1 MKYNTEKVLDTLKMV
16 KHPETG
22 KSIVESG
29 MVEDLEITDDKIK
42 FSLVIKSSKD
52 PFSKSLI
59 KACDR
64 TLKFYLNENIEVE
77 IETKVAH
84 FEAASFKAPSR
95 PFSGVKNIIG
105 VASGKG
111 GVGKSTVAANLAIS
125 LAKTGATVGLLD
137 ADIYGPS
144 VPLMFDLVDARPV
157 ATQENGKTLIEPLE
171 KYGIKL
177 LSIGFFVDSD
187 KALIWRGS
195 MATNALNQFI
205 NDGNWGKL
213 DYVVIDMPPGTGDI
227 HLTLV
232 QAIGIT
238 GVVIVSTPQEVALA
252 DARKGVS
259 MFQQKDINVP
269 VLGLVENMAYFTPA
283 ELPDNKYYIF
293 GKEGTK
299 NLAEKMN
306 VPLLAQIP
314 IVQAIMEA
322 GETGKPIAL
331 NADDPMGQAFRR
343 LADNVI
349 KQTEIRNNEMAPTK
363 KVEINPDASCA
374 TN

>member
-1 MKYNTEKVLDTLKMV
+1 MKFNTEKVLDTLKMV

-22 KSIVESG
+22 KDIVSLG
-29 MVEDLEITDDKIK
+29 MVEDMEITDTKIK
-42 FSLVIKSSKD
+42 FSLVIKNSKD
-52 PFSKSLI
+52 PFAKSLV

-64 TLKFYLNENIEVE
+64 TLKFYLSEDLEVE
-77 IETKVAH
+77 VNEKIKH
-84 FEAASFKAPSR
+84 FEAASFAAPKK
-95 PFSGVKNIIG
+95 PFSQVTNIIG

-111 GVGKSTVAANLAIS
+111 GVGKSTVAANLAVS
-125 LAKTGATVGLLD
+125 LAKTGASVGLLD

-144 VPLMFDLVDARPV
+144 VPMMFDLEDAKPI
-157 ATQENGKTLIEPLE
+157 ATKEGDKTWIEPIE

-177 LSIGFFVDSD
+177 MSIGFFVDPD

-205 NDGNWGKL
+205 NDGKWGKL

-238 GVVIVSTPQEVALA
+238 GVVIVSTPQQVALA
-252 DARKGVS
+252 DARKGIN
-259 MFQQKDINVP
+259 MFEQKDINVP
-269 VLGLVENMAYFTPA
+269 VLGLVENMAYFTP
-283 ELPDNKYYIF
+283 EDCPENKYYIF
-293 GKEGTK
+293 GKDGAK

-314 IVQAIMEA
+314 LVQGIMQA
-322 GETGKPIAL
+322 GDNGQPIAL
-331 NADDPMGQAFRR
+331 DGNNPMGKAFRD

-349 KQTEIRNNEMAPTK
+349 KQTEIRNKELAPTT
-363 KVEINPDASCA
+363 KVVMDPNASCSS
-374 TN
+374 

>member
-16 KHPETG
+16 KHPESG
-22 KSIVESG
+22 KSIVELG
-29 MVEDLEITDDKIK
+29 MVEDLEITDKKIK
-42 FSLVIKSSKD
+42 FSLVIKNSKD
-52 PFSKSLI
+52 PFAKSLI

-64 TLKFYLNENIEVE
+64 TLKFYLEESLEVE
-77 IETKVAH
+77 VETKVQH
-84 FEAASFKAPSR
+84 FEAAAFKAPAR
-95 PFSGVKNIIG
+95 PFSGVKNIIA

-125 LAKTGATVGLLD
+125 LAKTGAKVGFLD

-144 VPLMFDLVDARPV
+144 APLMFDLVNAKPV
-157 ATQENGKTLIEPLE
+157 ATQVNGKTLIQPIE
-171 KYGIKL
+171 KYGIKII
-177 LSIGFFVDSD
+177 SIGFFVEPD

-205 NDGNWGKL
+205 NDGDWGQL

-238 GVVIVSTPQEVALA
+238 GVVVVSTPQEVALA

-293 GKEGTK
+293 GNGGVKK
-299 NLAEKMN
+299 LANEMN
-306 VPLLAQIP
+306 VPLLAEIP
-314 IVQAIMEA
+314 LVQDIMEA
-322 GETGKPIAL
+322 AENGKPIAL
-331 NADDPMGQAFRR
+331 NADDPMGKAFRQ

-349 KQTEIRNNEMAPTK
+349 KQTQIRNETMAATT
-363 KVEINPDASCA
+363 KVEIDPNASCA
-374 TN
+374 S

>member
-1 MKYNTEKVLDTLKMV
+1 MKFNTEKVLDTLKMV
-16 KHPETG
+16 KHPESG
-22 KSIVESG
+22 KDIVSLG
-29 MVEDLEITDDKIK
+29 MVEDMEVVDNKVK
-42 FSLVIKSSKD
+42 FSLVIKNSKD
-52 PFSKSLI
+52 PFSKSLV

-64 TLKFYLNENIEVE
+64 TLKFYLSEELEVTITE
-77 IETKVAH
+77 KVKH
-84 FEAASFKAPSR
+84 FEAAAFKTPAK
-95 PFSGVKNIIG
+95 PFSGVTNIIG

-111 GVGKSTVAANLAIS
+111 GVGKSTVAANLAVS
-125 LAKTGATVGLLD
+125 LAKTGASVGLLD

-144 VPLMFDLVDARPV
+144 VPVMFGLEDAKPI
-157 ATQENGKTLIEPLE
+157 ATKEGDKTWIEPIE

-177 LSIGFFVDSD
+177 MSIGFFVDPD

-205 NDGNWGKL
+205 NDGKWGKL

-252 DARKGVS
+252 DARKGIS
-259 MFQQKDINVP
+259 MFEQKDINVP
-269 VLGLVENMAYFTPA
+269 VLGLVENMAYFTP
-283 ELPDNKYYIF
+283 EDMPNNKYYIF
-293 GKEGTK
+293 GKDGAK
-299 NLAEKMN
+299 NLAAKMN

-314 IVQAIMEA
+314 LVQGIMEA
-322 GETGKPIAL
+322 ADKGQPIAL
-331 NADDPMGQAFRR
+331 DATNPMGKAFRD
-343 LADNVI
+343 LADNVV
-349 KQTEIRNNEMAPTK
+349 KQTEIRNKEMAPTT

-374 TN
+374 S

>member
-16 KHPETG
+16 KHPESG
-22 KSIVESG
+22 KSIVELG
-29 MVEDLEITDDKIK
+29 MVEDLEITDAKIK
-42 FSLVIKSSKD
+42 FSLVIKNSKD
-52 PFSKSLI
+52 PFAKSLI

-64 TLKFYLNENIEVE
+64 TLKFYLEESLEVE
-77 IETKVAH
+77 IETKVQH
-84 FEAASFKAPSR
+84 FEAASFKAPAR
-95 PFSGVKNIIG
+95 PFSGVKNIIA

-125 LAKTGATVGLLD
+125 LAKTGAKVGFLD

-144 VPLMFDLVDARPV
+144 APLMFDLVNAKPV
-157 ATQENGKTLIEPLE
+157 ATQVNGKTLIQPIE
-171 KYGIKL
+171 KYGIKII
-177 LSIGFFVDSD
+177 SIGFFVEPD

-205 NDGNWGKL
+205 NDGDWGQL

-293 GKEGTK
+293 GKGGAK
-299 NLAEKMN
+299 KLAQEMN
-306 VPLLAQIP
+306 VPLLAEIP
-314 IVQAIMEA
+314 LVQDIMQAAEN
-322 GETGKPIAL
+322 GKPIAL
-331 NADDPMGQAFRR
+331 NADDPMGKAFRN
-343 LADNVI
+343 LADNVV
-349 KQTEIRNNEMAPTK
+349 KQTQIRNETMAATT
-363 KVEINPDASCA
+363 KVEIDPNASCA
-374 TN
+374 S

>member
-29 MVEDLEITDDKIK
+29 MVEDLEITDNKIK

-64 TLKFYLNENIEVE
+64 TLKFYLDENIEVE

-283 ELPDNKYYIF
+283 ELPNNKYYIF

-299 NLAEKMN
+299 NLAAKMN

-314 IVQAIMEA
+314 IVQDIMEA
-322 GETGKPIAL
+322 GEKGKPIAL

-363 KVEINPDASCA
+363 KVEINPDASCS

>member
-16 KHPETG
+16 KHPESG
-22 KSIVESG
+22 KSIVELG
-29 MVEDLEITDDKIK
+29 MVEDLEITDAKIK
-42 FSLVIKSSKD
+42 FSLVIKNSKD
-52 PFSKSLI
+52 PFAKSLI

-64 TLKFYLNENIEVE
+64 TLKFYLEESLEVE
-77 IETKVAH
+77 IETKVQH
-84 FEAASFKAPSR
+84 FEAASFKAPAR
-95 PFSGVKNIIG
+95 PFSGVKNIIA

-125 LAKTGATVGLLD
+125 LAKTGAKVGFLD

-144 VPLMFDLVDARPV
+144 APLMFDLVNAKPV
-157 ATQENGKTLIEPLE
+157 ATQVNGKTLIQPIE
-171 KYGIKL
+171 KYGIKII
-177 LSIGFFVDSD
+177 SIGFFVEPD

-205 NDGNWGKL
+205 NDGDWGQL

-293 GKEGTK
+293 GKGGVK
-299 NLAEKMN
+299 KLANEMN
-306 VPLLAQIP
+306 VPLLAEIP
-314 IVQAIMEA
+314 LVQDIMQAAEN
-322 GETGKPIAL
+322 GKPIAL
-331 NADDPMGQAFRR
+331 NADDPMGKAFRN
-343 LADNVI
+343 LADNVV
-349 KQTEIRNNEMAPTK
+349 KQTQIRNETMAATT
-363 KVEINPDASCA
+363 KVEIDPNASCA
-374 TN
+374 S

>member
-1 MKYNTEKVLDTLKMV
+1 MNIDTNKILDTLKMI
-16 KHPETG
+16 KHPESG
-22 KSIVESG
+22 KDIVELG
-29 MVEDLEITDDKIK
+29 MVENLEVNGNKIK
-42 FSLVIKSSKD
+42 FTLVTKSAKD
-52 PFSKSLI
+52 PFAKSLI

-64 TLKFYLNENIEVE
+64 SLKFYINEDIEVE
-77 IETKVAH
+77 IEAKTKDTKPA
-84 FEAASFKAPSR
+84 EFKAPAR
-95 PFSGVKNIIG
+95 PFAGVRNIIG

-125 LAKTGATVGLLD
+125 LAKTGAKVGLLD
-137 ADIYGPS
+137 ADIWGPS
-144 VPLMFDLVDARPV
+144 VPLMFDMVDAKPV
-157 ATQENGKTLIEPLE
+157 ATQENGKTLIEPIE

-177 LSIGFFVDSD
+177 LSVGFFVDPD

-195 MATNALNQFI
+195 MATNALTQFI
-205 NDGNWGKL
+205 NDGNWGDL
-213 DYVVIDMPPGTGDI
+213 DYIVLDMPPGTGDI

-232 QAIGIT
+232 QTVGIT

-252 DARKGVS
+252 DARKGVA

-299 NLAEKMN
+299 KLAEKMD

-314 IVQAIMEA
+314 IVQSIME
-322 GETGKPIAL
+322 GGDKGQPIAL
-331 NADDPMGQAFRR
+331 NAEDPMGQAFRQ
-343 LADNVI
+343 LASNVI

-363 KVEINPDASCA
+363 KVEIKDGAGCH
-374 TN
+374 

>member
-1 MKYNTEKVLDTLKMV
+1 MKFNTEKVLDTLKMV

-22 KSIVESG
+22 KDIVALG
-29 MVEDLEITDDKIK
+29 MVEDMEITDNKIT
-42 FSLVIKSSKD
+42 FSLVIKNSKD
-52 PFSKSLI
+52 PFAKSLV

-64 TLKFYLNENIEVE
+64 TLKFYLSEDLEVE
-77 IETKVAH
+77 VKEKVKH
-84 FEAASFKAPSR
+84 FEAAAFKAPSK
-95 PFSGVKNIIG
+95 PFAGVTNIIG

-111 GVGKSTVAANLAIS
+111 GVGKSTIAANLAVS
-125 LAKTGATVGLLD
+125 LAKTGASVGLLD

-144 VPLMFDLVDARPV
+144 VPLMFDLVDAKPI
-157 ATQENGKTLIEPLE
+157 ATKEGDKTWIEPIE

-177 LSIGFFVDSD
+177 MSIGFFVDPD

-205 NDGNWGKL
+205 NDGKWGKL

-238 GVVIVSTPQEVALA
+238 GVVIVSTPQQVALA
-252 DARKGVS
+252 DARKGIS
-259 MFQQKDINVP
+259 MFEQKDINVP
-269 VLGLVENMAYFTPA
+269 VLGLVENMAYFTP
-283 ELPDNKYYIF
+283 EECPENKYYIF
-293 GKEGTK
+293 GKDGVK

-314 IVQAIMEA
+314 LVQGIMEA
-322 GETGKPIAL
+322 GDNGQPIAL
-331 NADDPMGQAFRR
+331 DAKNPMGKAFRD
-343 LADNVI
+343 LADSVI
-349 KQTEIRNNEMAPTK
+349 KQTEIRNKDFAPTT
-363 KVEINPDASCA
+363 KVEINPNASCSS
-374 TN
+374 

>member
-16 KHPETG
+16 KHPESG
-22 KSIVESG
+22 KSIVELG
-29 MVEDLEITDDKIK
+29 MVEDLEITNEKIK
-42 FSLVIKSSKD
+42 FSLVIKNSKD
-52 PFSKSLI
+52 PFAKSLI

-64 TLKFYLNENIEVE
+64 TLKFYLEESLEVE
-77 IETKVAH
+77 IETKVQH
-84 FEAASFKAPSR
+84 FEAAAFKAPAR
-95 PFSGVKNIIG
+95 PFSGVKNIIA

-125 LAKTGATVGLLD
+125 LAKTGAKVGFLD

-144 VPLMFDLVDARPV
+144 APLMFDLVNAKPV
-157 ATQENGKTLIEPLE
+157 ATQVNGKTLIQPIE
-171 KYGIKL
+171 KYGIKII
-177 LSIGFFVDSD
+177 SIGFFVEPD

-205 NDGNWGKL
+205 NDGDWGQL

-238 GVVIVSTPQEVALA
+238 GVVVVSTPQEVALA

-269 VLGLVENMAYFTPA
+269 VLGLIENMAYFTPA

-293 GKEGTK
+293 GNGGVKK
-299 NLAEKMN
+299 LAAEMN
-306 VPLLAQIP
+306 VPLLAEIP
-314 IVQAIMEA
+314 LVQDIMQAAEN
-322 GETGKPIAL
+322 GKPIAL
-331 NADDPMGQAFRR
+331 NADDPMGKAFRN

-349 KQTEIRNNEMAPTK
+349 KQTQIRNETMAATT
-363 KVEINPDASCA
+363 KVEIDPNASCA
-374 TN
+374 S

>member
-16 KHPETG
+16 KHPESG
-22 KSIVESG
+22 KSIVELG
-29 MVEDLEITDDKIK
+29 MVEDLEITNEKIK
-42 FSLVIKSSKD
+42 FSLVIKNSKD
-52 PFSKSLI
+52 PFAKSLI

-64 TLKFYLNENIEVE
+64 TLKFYLEESLEVE
-77 IETKVAH
+77 IETKVQH
-84 FEAASFKAPSR
+84 FEAAAFNAPAR
-95 PFSGVKNIIG
+95 PFSGVKNIIA

-125 LAKTGATVGLLD
+125 LAKTGAKVGFLD

-144 VPLMFDLVDARPV
+144 APLMFDLVNAKPV
-157 ATQENGKTLIEPLE
+157 ATQVNGKTLIQPIE
-171 KYGIKL
+171 KYGIKII
-177 LSIGFFVDSD
+177 SIGFFVEPD

-205 NDGNWGKL
+205 NDGDWGQL

-293 GKEGTK
+293 GNGGVKK
-299 NLAEKMN
+299 LANEMN
-306 VPLLAQIP
+306 VPLLAEIP
-314 IVQAIMEA
+314 LVQDIMQAAEN
-322 GETGKPIAL
+322 GKPIAL
-331 NADDPMGQAFRR
+331 NADDPMGKAFRN

-349 KQTEIRNNEMAPTK
+349 KQTQIRNETMAATT
-363 KVEINPDASCA
+363 KVEIDPNASCA
-374 TN
+374 S

>member
-1 MKYNTEKVLDTLKMV
+1 MKFNTEKVLDTLKMV
-16 KHPETG
+16 KHPESG
-22 KSIVESG
+22 KSIVELG
-29 MVEDLEITDDKIK
+29 MVEDLEITDTKIK
-42 FSLVIKSSKD
+42 FSLVSKSSKD
-52 PFSKSLI
+52 PFAKSLI
-59 KACDR
+59 KACER
-64 TLKFYLNENIEVE
+64 TLKFYLDESIEVE
-77 IETKVAH
+77 VGSKMQH
-84 FEAASFKAPSR
+84 FETAAFKAPDR

-144 VPLMFDLVDARPV
+144 VPIMFDLVNAKPV
-157 ATQENGKTLIEPLE
+157 ATQDNGKTWIEPIE
-171 KYGIKL
+171 KYGIKII
-177 LSIGFFVDSD
+177 SIGFFVEPD

-205 NDGNWGKL
+205 NDGNWGNL

-293 GKEGTK
+293 GKGGTK
-299 NLAEKMN
+299 KLAAEMN
-306 VPLLAQIP
+306 VPLLAEIP
-314 IVQAIMEA
+314 LVQAIME
-322 GETGKPIAL
+322 GGDSGKPIAL
-331 NADDPMGQAFRR
+331 NADDPMGQAFRK
-343 LADNVI
+343 LAQNVI
-349 KQTEIRNNEMAPTK
+349 SQTEKRNKEMAPTS
-363 KVEINPDASCA
+363 KVEMKEGAGCS

>member
-1 MKYNTEKVLDTLKMV
+1 MKFNTEKVLDTLKMV
-16 KHPETG
+16 KHPESG
-22 KSIVESG
+22 QDIVSLG
-29 MVEDLEITDDKIK
+29 MVEDMEVVDNKVK
-42 FSLVIKSSKD
+42 FSLVIKNSKD
-52 PFSKSLI
+52 PFSKSLV

-64 TLKFYLNENIEVE
+64 TLKFYLSEELEVTITE
-77 IETKVAH
+77 KVKH
-84 FEAASFKAPSR
+84 FEAAAFKTPAK
-95 PFSGVKNIIG
+95 PFSGVTNIIG

-111 GVGKSTVAANLAIS
+111 GVGKSTVAANLAVS
-125 LAKTGATVGLLD
+125 LAKTGASVGLLD

-144 VPLMFDLVDARPV
+144 VPVMFGLEDAKPI
-157 ATQENGKTLIEPLE
+157 ASKEGDKTWIEPIE

-177 LSIGFFVDSD
+177 MSIGFFVDPD

-205 NDGNWGKL
+205 NDGKWGKL

-252 DARKGVS
+252 DARKGIS
-259 MFQQKDINVP
+259 MFEQKDINVP
-269 VLGLVENMAYFTPA
+269 VLGLVENMAFFTP
-283 ELPDNKYYIF
+283 EDMPEKKYYIF
-293 GKEGTK
+293 GKDGAK

-314 IVQAIMEA
+314 LVQGIMEA
-322 GETGKPIAL
+322 ADSGQPIAL
-331 NADDPMGQAFRR
+331 DANNIMGKAFRD
-343 LADNVI
+343 LADNVV
-349 KQTEIRNNEMAPTK
+349 KQTEIRNKEMAPTT
-363 KVEINPDASCA
+363 KVEMNPDASCSS
-374 TN
+374 

>member
-1 MKYNTEKVLDTLKMV
+1 MKFNTEKVLDTLKMV
-16 KHPETG
+16 KHPESG
-22 KSIVESG
+22 KSIVELG
-29 MVEDLEITDDKIK
+29 MVEDLEITEDKIK
-42 FSLVIKSSKD
+42 FSLVIKSAKD

-59 KACDR
+59 KACER
-64 TLKFYLNENIEVE
+64 TLKFYLDENIEVE
-77 IETKVAH
+77 VEPKVQH
-84 FEAASFKAPSR
+84 FEAAAFKAPNK
-95 PFSGVKNIIG
+95 PFAGVKNIIA

-111 GVGKSTVAANLAIS
+111 GVGKSTIAANLAIA
-125 LAKTGATVGLLD
+125 LAKTGAKVGFLD

-144 VPLMFDLVDARPV
+144 APIMFDLVNARPV
-157 ATQENGKTLIEPLE
+157 ATQEGGKTWIEPIE
-171 KYGIKL
+171 KYGIKII
-177 LSIGFFVDSD
+177 SIGFFVEPD

-195 MATNALNQFI
+195 MATNAINQFI

-269 VLGLVENMAYFTPA
+269 VLGLIENMAYFTPA
-283 ELPDNKYYIF
+283 ELPNNKYYIF
-293 GKEGTK
+293 GKGGAK
-299 NLAEKMN
+299 KLAKEMN
-306 VPLLAQIP
+306 VPLLAEIP
-314 IVQAIMEA
+314 LVQDIMEG
-322 GETGKPIAL
+322 GENGKPIAL
-331 NADDPMGQAFRR
+331 NADDPMGKAFRQ

-349 KQTEIRNNEMAPTK
+349 LQTEKRNAEMAPTT
-363 KVEINPDASCA
+363 KVEMKEGAGCS
-374 TN
+374 TH

>member
-1 MKYNTEKVLDTLKMV
+1 MKFNTEKVLDTLKMV
-16 KHPETG
+16 KHPESG
-22 KSIVESG
+22 KNIVELG
-29 MVEDLEITDDKIK
+29 MVEDLEISDGKIK
-42 FSLVIKSSKD
+42 FSLVTKSSKD

-59 KACDR
+59 KACER
-64 TLKFYLNENIEVE
+64 TLKFYLEESLEVE
-77 IETKVAH
+77 VNTKLQH
-84 FEAASFKAPSR
+84 FEAAAFKAPSK
-95 PFSGVKNIIG
+95 PMSGVKNIIG

-111 GVGKSTVAANLAIS
+111 GVGKSTVAANLAIA
-125 LAKTGATVGLLD
+125 LAKTGASVGLLD
-137 ADIYGPS
+137 ADIWGPS
-144 VPLMFDLVDARPV
+144 VPLMFDLVNAKPV
-157 ATQENGKTLIEPLE
+157 ASQVDGKTLIEPIE

-177 LSIGFFVDSD
+177 LSVGFFVDSE

-195 MATNALNQFI
+195 MATSALNQFI

-283 ELPDNKYYIF
+283 ELPDNKYYLF
-293 GKEGTK
+293 GKEGTVR
-299 NLAEKMN
+299 LAEKMN

-314 IVQAIMEA
+314 IVQGIMEA
-322 GETGKPIAL
+322 GDSGRPIAL
-331 NADDPMGQAFRR
+331 D
-343 LADNVI
+343 
-349 KQTEIRNNEMAPTK
+349 T
-363 KVEINPDASCA
+363 
-374 TN
+374 

>member
-1 MKYNTEKVLDTLKMV
+1 MKFNTEKVLDTLKMV

-22 KSIVESG
+22 KDIVALG
-29 MVEDLEITDDKIK
+29 MVEDMEITDNKIT
-42 FSLVIKSSKD
+42 FSLVIKNSKD
-52 PFSKSLI
+52 PFAKSLV

-64 TLKFYLNENIEVE
+64 TLKFYLSEDLEVE
-77 IETKVAH
+77 VKEKVKH
-84 FEAASFKAPSR
+84 FEAAAFKAPSK
-95 PFSGVKNIIG
+95 PFAGVTNIIG

-111 GVGKSTVAANLAIS
+111 GVGKSTIAANLAVS
-125 LAKTGATVGLLD
+125 LAKTGASVGLLD

-144 VPLMFDLVDARPV
+144 VPLMFDLVDAKPI
-157 ATQENGKTLIEPLE
+157 ATKEGDKTWIEPIE

-177 LSIGFFVDSD
+177 MSIGFFVDPD

-205 NDGNWGKL
+205 NDGKWGKL

-238 GVVIVSTPQEVALA
+238 GVVIVSTPQQVALA
-252 DARKGVS
+252 DARKGIS
-259 MFQQKDINVP
+259 MFEQKDINVP
-269 VLGLVENMAYFTPA
+269 VLGLVENMAYFTP
-283 ELPDNKYYIF
+283 EECPENKYYIF
-293 GKEGTK
+293 GKNGVK

-314 IVQAIMEA
+314 LVQGIMEA
-322 GETGKPIAL
+322 GDNGQPIAL
-331 NADDPMGQAFRR
+331 DAKNPMGKAFRD

-349 KQTEIRNNEMAPTK
+349 KQTEIRNKDFAPTT
-363 KVEINPDASCA
+363 KVEINPNASCSS
-374 TN
+374 